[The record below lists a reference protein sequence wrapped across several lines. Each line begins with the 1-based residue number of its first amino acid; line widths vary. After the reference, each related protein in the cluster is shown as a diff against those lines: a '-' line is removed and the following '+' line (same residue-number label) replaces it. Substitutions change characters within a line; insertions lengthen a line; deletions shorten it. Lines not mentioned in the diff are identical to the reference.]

1 MNSEV
6 SVNKLK
12 EGWDVKNIAVVVTL
26 RAMAS
31 EVLAQQT
38 MGRGLRLPFGKYTDV
53 WQIDQ
58 LDIISHQ
65 SFQELLAAENVLE
78 QFGPE
83 EAVASADKNK
93 VADAIRHAAQN
104 DGASPITPST
114 VGLQQGETNSE
125 SAVAE

>member
-65 SFQELLAAENVLE
+65 SFQELLAAKNVLE